1 MPDLS
6 RTRESDAVGWQQLV
20 RSMVLARAAA
30 AGAGM
35 AARDGAR
42 SAATWAGPRVNGAR
56 TWTASRIE
64 WSGVAIRDTVAP
76 KVHGGLVATARFVDV
91 TPPETTRR
99 RWPQVVAGTA
109 LLAAAGAA
117 AALVLQRRKAGRSGE
132 APAEAAGPDLGA
144 QPIGDGQPQASDGS
158 AGTPADISGPPPAS

>member
-1 MPDLS
+1 MPDLT
-6 RTRESDAVGWQQLV
+6 RTRESEAVGWQQLV

-42 SAATWAGPRVNGAR
+42 SAATWAAPRVSGAR

-64 WSGVAIRDTVAP
+64 WSGVAIKDTVAP
-76 KVHGGLVATARFVDV
+76 KIHESLLATARFVDASA
-91 TPPETTRR
+91 PPEAPRR
-99 RWPQVVAGTA
+99 RWPQVIAGTA

-117 AALVLQRRKAGRSGE
+117 AAIVLRRRNAGGQV
-132 APAEAAGPDLGA
+132 PAEAAEPA
-144 QPIGDGQPQASDGS
+144 TSTQPAHDGQPQTSNGS
-158 AGTPADISGPPPAS
+158 PGAPADASGQSPAT